1 MKSFIAYLEDKM
13 DTINPQQL
21 LQGQPE
27 KWVQTVSRLP
37 LPLQQELLTERPQ
50 PTPEDIQWVNSW
62 QVGNQPVA
70 INIKDLLKIPDNLST
85 IARCPADIV
94 QEINQK
100 WGLQVQPGQVY
111 DQTPN
116 RYKDVAKKFT
126 GNTAKPSV
134 MINGEIVFGCGRF
147 ISALLRGDQ
156 QMMVW
161 EIKTK

>member
-1 MKSFIAYLEDKM
+1 L
-13 DTINPQQL
+13 
-21 LQGQPE
+21 
-27 KWVQTVSRLP
+27 
-37 LPLQQELLTERPQ
+37 
-50 PTPEDIQWVNSW
+50 